1 MKSPDKTLLFF
12 FRSIPK
18 ALNEDI
24 WIVRAVLPPN
34 AVADTLMSIEAT
46 DGNEKPLNSA
56 TFEIVG
62 CRVKIA
68 DGKGTLAYGDFVKG
82 MSETAVWMFRP
93 GREPVP
99 GGLTFG

>member
-1 MKSPDKTLLFF
+1 MKSPDKTLFFF

-18 ALNEDI
+18 ELNEDI

-34 AVADTLMSIEAT
+34 AEAGTMMSIEAS
-46 DGNEKPLNSA
+46 DGNEKPLDSA
-56 TFEIVG
+56 VFQFVG
-62 CRVKIA
+62 CRVEIA
-68 DGKGTLAYGDFVKG
+68 DGKGALAFGDFVKG
-82 MSETAVWMFRP
+82 MGETAVWMFRP

>member
-1 MKSPDKTLLFF
+1 MKSPDKTLFFF

-24 WIVRAVLPPN
+24 WIVRVTLPPN
-34 AVADTLMSIEAT
+34 AVADTPMTISAT
-46 DGNEKPLNSA
+46 NGNEHPLESA
-56 TFEIVG
+56 TFQFMG
-62 CRVKIA
+62 RRVAIT
-68 DGKGTLAYGDFVKG
+68 GGEGSIPFGDFVKG
-82 MSETAVWMFRP
+82 MGETAVWMFRP